1 MGSQRIESDDV
12 PDIYPGGTKAA
23 ARAIDNDTP
32 DVDLVA
38 SEKAESDLLDLMEAL
53 PDLKAN
59 TANYITP
66 DNRLEFLDQ
75 DFYTAYNGKRLLGSK
90 ELTPKIDIVAGV
102 IRGPIAVFRDIVI
115 EPRARAS
122 SYMEYFI
129 GLTRWADG
137 TPALALAINHRDLI
151 AKLVLARGLE
161 EEREKIYSQISGLL
175 VFSKF

>member
-1 MGSQRIESDDV
+1 MANFFNDEVRLLENQTIEEFL
-12 PDIYPGGTKAA
+12 AA
-23 ARAIDNDTP
+23 KT
-32 DVDLVA
+32 VDLSAQRDQEVRGLIA
-38 SEKAESDLLDLMEAL
+38 AL
-53 PDLKAN
+53 PRIKENPAN
-59 TANYITP
+59 FITP

-75 DFYTAYNGKRLLGSK
+75 DFYTAYNGKRVFGAK

-102 IRGPIAVFRDIVI
+102 VRQPIAVFRDVVVDP
-115 EPRARAS
+115 EGRAG

-151 AKLVLARGLE
+151 AKLFLARGLE
-161 EEREKIYSQISGLL
+161 EEREKIFSQISGLL